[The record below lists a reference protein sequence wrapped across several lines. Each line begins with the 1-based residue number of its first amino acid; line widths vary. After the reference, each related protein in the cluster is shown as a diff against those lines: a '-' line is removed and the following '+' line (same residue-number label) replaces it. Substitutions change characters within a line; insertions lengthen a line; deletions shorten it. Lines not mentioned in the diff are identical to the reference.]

1 MKSAFLGIALA
12 LGFFANSK
20 VTFGIKKIS
29 REDATR
35 LNGGQPMSLPRKYDI
50 PLHSGLLPDD
60 WLYYGTF
67 YVGSTPDKV
76 NLLMTTLTDWTVIAA
91 YNCANCQG
99 KAYNYE

>member
-1 MKSAFLGIALA
+1 M
-12 LGFFANSK
+12 N
-20 VTFGIKKIS
+20 
-29 REDATR
+29 
-35 LNGGQPMSLPRKYDI
+35 LPRKYDI

-91 YNCANCQG
+91 FNCENCQD
-99 KAYNYE
+99 KPYNYE